1 MNDLLTNLPI
11 GQLTDLLN
19 SIIDQMADFLTDNS
33 KRVGVVDPGGAA
45 NLYSLWD
52 WVGMAPQMGPES
64 CSCTFPLGRPVSRK
78 ASGK

>member
-1 MNDLLTNLPI
+1 MNDLLTDLPI

-33 KRVGVVDPGGAA
+33 KRVGVVDPDGVA
-45 NLYSLWD
+45 NLYRLWD
-52 WVGMAPQMGPES
+52 WVGMVPRLGPES
-64 CSCTFPLGRPVSRK
+64 HSCTFPLGKPVSRK

>member
-52 WVGMAPQMGPES
+52 
-64 CSCTFPLGRPVSRK
+64 
-78 ASGK
+78 

>member
-33 KRVGVVDPGGAA
+33 KRVGVVDPGGVA
-45 NLYSLWD
+45 NLYGLWD
-52 WVGMAPQMGPES
+52 WVGMAPCMGPDRDPFVHIS
-64 CSCTFPLGRPVSRK
+64 
-78 ASGK
+78 SGLACVQKSQW

>member
-1 MNDLLTNLPI
+1 MNDLLTDLPI

-33 KRVGVVDPGGAA
+33 KRVGVVDPSGVA
-45 NLYSLWD
+45 NLYGLWD
-52 WVGMAPQMGPES
+52 WVGIAPHMGPES
-64 CSCTFPLGRPVSRK
+64 RSCTFPLGWPVSRK